1 MTEGWPPL
9 VRHPLFNILDRE
21 MLGNELGLDY
31 GDHSQ
36 HRIQAVSVPP
46 SFAGKAFGMFT
57 FDLISLL

>member
-1 MTEGWPPL
+1 
-9 VRHPLFNILDRE
+9 

-57 FDLISLL
+57 FDVISLL